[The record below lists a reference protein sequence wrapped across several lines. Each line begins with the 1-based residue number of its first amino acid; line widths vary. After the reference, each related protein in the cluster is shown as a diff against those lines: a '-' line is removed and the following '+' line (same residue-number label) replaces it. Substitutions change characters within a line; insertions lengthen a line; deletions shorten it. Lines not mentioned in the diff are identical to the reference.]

1 MAKGVSIH
9 IGLDAVDP
17 EHYSRPGR
25 RVGRLREQPRRDMEV
40 LAKALEYE
48 PRTVIL
54 TKDATVTRMTGAL
67 TTAAQSL
74 SAGDTL
80 LLTYSGH
87 GGQVPD
93 KNGDESKKGADEI
106 GEYADEYDET
116 WVLYDRQLVDDE
128 LYTLWSEFAAN
139 VRIIVLS
146 DSCHSGTVTRELPPW
161 EAANVDP
168 LPSRRLP
175 MELQDPVY
183 EENKRSTTRCRT
195 TRRAATACR
204 CREHRAHLRLH
215 GQPDEWRRTRE
226 RLLHR
231 PVARGV
237 AEREVRRL
245 TRATAPGNQRG
256 NAAVP
261 DTELLRHRPRGSELR
276 HRARHSS
283 I

>member
-9 IGLDAVDP
+9 IGLNAVDP
-17 EHYSRPGR
+17 EHYSGWD
-25 RVGRLREQPRRDMEV
+25 GALAGCENDARDMEA

-48 PRTVIL
+48 PRTIIL
-54 TKDATVTRMTGAL
+54 TKDATVARVTEAL

-128 LYTLWSEFAAN
+128 LYALWSEFAAN

-175 MELQDPVY
+175 MELQDRVY
-183 EENKRSTTRCRT
+183 EENKAVYDKVQDDTESRDSVPLRASIALISGCMDNQTSGDGPKNGRFTGRLLEVWQKGKFDGSLTRL
-195 TRRAATACR
+195 
-204 CREHRAHLRLH
+204 HRAINA
-215 GQPDEWRRTRE
+215 GMPQYQTPNYYMIGPANTSF
-226 RLLHR
+226 
-231 PVARGV
+231 
-237 AEREVRRL
+237 AERP
-245 TRATAPGNQRG
+245 AFQ
-256 NAAVP
+256 
-261 DTELLRHRPRGSELR
+261 
-276 HRARHSS
+276 

>member
-1 MAKGVSIH
+1 
-9 IGLDAVDP
+9 
-17 EHYSRPGR
+17 
-25 RVGRLREQPRRDMEV
+25 MEA

-54 TKDATVTRMTGAL
+54 TKDATVARVTEAL

-128 LYTLWSEFAAN
+128 LYALWSEFAPN

-146 DSCHSGTVTRELPPW
+146 DSCHSGTVTRELRHGRPRT
-161 EAANVDP
+161 
-168 LPSRRLP
+168 S
-175 MELQDPVY
+175 
-183 EENKRSTTRCRT
+183 TRCRAEGCRWRCRT
-195 TRRAATACR
+195 ALRGEQSGLRQGAGRHGEPRQRAAA
-204 CREHRAHLRLH
+204 RERRAHLRLH
-215 GQPDEWRRTRE
+215 GQPDEWRRTQE
-226 RLLHR
+226 RSLHR

-245 TRATAPGNQRG
+245 TRATAHGDQRG
-256 NAAVP
+256 HAAVP
-261 DTELLRHRPRGSELR
+261 DTELLLIGPADPSFAARP
-276 HRARHSS
+276 AFS